1 MKRTRKCL
9 VGLNVKASFRGY
21 KKGLLITELDCTLC
35 AESLWTNDFSVFLHK
50 SYDLS
55 FYSERYMFFY
65 FIFIYSENGKIVG
78 QRKIHRLQA
87 WSPQPARRNRPSQDW
102 RSQQQEGHHFLHG
115 KEGCFRL
122 QGQEQDRYSRQQ
134 DPNRHQSHLGKG
146 HPPTR

>member
-1 MKRTRKCL
+1 MKRTRMCL

-55 FYSERYMFFY
+55 LYSERYMFLNFY
-65 FIFIYSENGKIVG
+65 SFYSENGKIVG
-78 QRKIHRLQA
+78 QRKIHWLQA
-87 WSPQPARRNRPSQDW
+87 WSPQPARKYCPSQDW
-102 RSQQQEGHHFLHG
+102 RSQRKERHHFLHG
-115 KEGCFRL
+115 KEGCFRV

-134 DPNRHQSHLGKG
+134 EANRHQSHLGKD